1 MMLATASSGPRSH
14 PRMPRDPIRM
24 LARVTRS
31 RQPLMNPTLLRERG
45 AVVDDEAHQGVTEHD
60 LQAELDQVPG
70 SWVLIGAQRDR

>member
-1 MMLATASSGPRSH
+1 
-14 PRMPRDPIRM
+14 MPRDPIRM

-31 RQPLMNPTLLRERG
+31 RQPPMNPTLLRERG